1 MQVPRIP
8 SFFKTPKSKTF
19 DYKPRYYNKRKEEVE
34 RLKKEG
40 KRTKGLFFSRNIR
53 KSTKGKRT
61 KNLFFII
68 IALFLLAY
76 LLLT

>member
-8 SFFKTPKSKTF
+8 SFFKIPKSKIF
-19 DYKPRYYNKRKEEVE
+19 DYKPRYYDQRKEAFEQ
-34 RLKKEG
+34 LKNKG
-40 KRTKGLFFSRNIR
+40 KRTKGLFFSRKIKQSIAGNR
-53 KSTKGKRT
+53 SKRI
-61 KNLFFII
+61 FFII

>member
-8 SFFKTPKSKTF
+8 SFFKTPKSKIF
-19 DYKPRYYNKRKEEVE
+19 DYRPRYYDKRKEQLEQLNKE
-34 RLKKEG
+34 SGKQRRLLFSKK
-40 KRTKGLFFSRNIR
+40 LR

-61 KNLFFII
+61 KNLLFII
-68 IALFLLAY
+68 IGLFLLSY

>member
-1 MQVPRIP
+1 MQAPRIP
-8 SFFKTPKSKTF
+8 SFFKTPKSKIF
-19 DYKPRYYNKRKEEVE
+19 DYKPMYYDKRKEELE
-34 RLKKEG
+34 RLKKGG
-40 KRTKGLFFSRNIR
+40 KKQKGLFFSRNIR
-53 KSTKGKRT
+53 KSAKGKRT

>member
-19 DYKPRYYNKRKEEVE
+19 DYKPMYYDKRKEELE

-40 KRTKGLFFSRNIR
+40 KKQKGLFFSKNI
-53 KSTKGKRT
+53 KQNTKGKRT
-61 KNLFFII
+61 KNLLFII
-68 IALFLLAY
+68 IGLFLLAY

>member
-19 DYKPRYYNKRKEEVE
+19 DYKPRYYNKRKEELE

-40 KRTKGLFFSRNIR
+40 KRTKGLFFSTNIR
-53 KSTKGKRT
+53 KSAKGKRT